1 MRTCATGIGR
11 WPEEDRDRARWWGG
25 SRSTS
30 PTRPPA
36 WPLFLRAV
44 VYRVAPAALRL
55 LRAVVRRVDLLDPPD
70 RLERDR
76 ELHALA
82 LDLYHSAPRPGG
94 LSRSQMLQALAA

>member
-1 MRTCATGIGR
+1 
-11 WPEEDRDRARWWGG
+11 
-25 SRSTS
+25 
-30 PTRPPA
+30 
-36 WPLFLRAV
+36 
-44 VYRVAPAALRL
+44 
-55 LRAVVRRVDLLDPPD
+55 VVRRVGLLDPPD